1 MSRGMNMQSL
11 LVPSPKKAA
20 VVESTKATNKR
31 QRSSHRYFLHNFC
44 VYVCTVCGFQCI
56 RMLIYMHLCLQSCA
70 HVHVHVGTICSHIA
84 YCTCIFRPKT
94 TSGPMAGPKLNSRQ
108 TRRPQSV
115 GLSDGRSTDGAIS
128 RVQPITIDV
137 ENTVQRIE
145 KALVDDGGTSLP
157 GGEVIYGYHDDDV
170 LPETAQDMG
179 SGNAT

>member
-1 MSRGMNMQSL
+1 
-11 LVPSPKKAA
+11 
-20 VVESTKATNKR
+20 
-31 QRSSHRYFLHNFC
+31 
-44 VYVCTVCGFQCI
+44 
-56 RMLIYMHLCLQSCA
+56 
-70 HVHVHVGTICSHIA
+70 
-84 YCTCIFRPKT
+84 
-94 TSGPMAGPKLNSRQ
+94 MAGPKLNSRQ